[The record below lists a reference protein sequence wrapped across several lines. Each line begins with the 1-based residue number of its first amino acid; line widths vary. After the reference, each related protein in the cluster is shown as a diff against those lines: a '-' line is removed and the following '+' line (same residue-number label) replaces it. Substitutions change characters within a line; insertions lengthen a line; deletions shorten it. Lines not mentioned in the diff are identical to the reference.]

1 MVRGLHVLALLL
13 VLAPRVALAQATAA
27 DGVQA
32 IVRGDYETAARIL
45 KPLAENTAQ
54 RDPIAQFFL
63 AAMYDS
69 GRGVPRDRFHACS
82 VYASAASAAGPLA
95 HAAADIVQTIREPLT
110 AAAAAAQ
117 LCMPSNEAPMWKAL
131 AEQQKRVD
139 APVEPV
145 TLTAIVG
152 RGM

>member
-117 LCMPSNEAPMWKAL
+117 LCMPST
-131 AEQQKRVD
+131 RRRC
-139 APVEPV
+139 
-145 TLTAIVG
+145 G
-152 RGM
+152 RRSPNSRSASMRRWSR